1 MRPHRITR
9 QVTNGRELLLGLD
22 ADSRQRLLD
31 RDLPTAK
38 PTAAKSL
45 PQPSTSTTFRCA
57 NCEDRGRSPVAFRV
71 TTVPGAISEHW
82 CGMKVRWVGGESR
95 THWTGG
101 DGRMQVVHDPGD
113 ARGLV
118 LLALLAAPTALALI
132 AVGIGAAILVA
143 IGSVIALL
151 VWRVFL
157 RPGAM
162 FLSDIVDNVRGVPP
176 DEFASRRGKSW

>member
-1 MRPHRITR
+1 MERCPQCGRPMPAAT
-9 QVTNGRELLLGLD
+9 TPP
-22 ADSRQRLLD
+22 
-31 RDLPTAK
+31 LPRVMTE
-38 PTAAKSL
+38 
-45 PQPSTSTTFRCA
+45 TFRCA
-57 NCEDRGRSPVAFRV
+57 NCEDHGKSPVAFRV

-101 DGRMQVVHDPGD
+101 DGRMQAVHDPGD

-118 LLALLAAPTALALI
+118 LLTLLAAPTVLALV
-132 AVGIGAAILVA
+132 AVGIDAAVLVA
-143 IGSVIALL
+143 IGTAISLF

-157 RPGAM
+157 RPGTM

-176 DEFASRRGKSW
+176 DEFASRKGKWW